1 MTGNLYLDLLISFA
15 GIGVMVGVSFLLGA
29 WKNAPV
35 DAASAIDRLAFDEP
49 DFAPA
54 RWMMSADKRAAAALS
69 AAGGEAAFVFAQ
81 GDGLATRRLSHGA
94 FKVEQEGREVIVS
107 FGDITKPKIRL
118 VAGGE
123 AEAAEWAGSLRG

>member
-35 DAASAIDRLAFDEP
+35 DAASAVDRLAFDEP

-54 RWMMSADKRAAAALS
+54 RWMISADKRAAAALS
-69 AAGGEAAFVFAQ
+69 AGGEAAFVFAQ

-123 AEAAEWAGSLRG
+123 AEAAEWAGSLRR